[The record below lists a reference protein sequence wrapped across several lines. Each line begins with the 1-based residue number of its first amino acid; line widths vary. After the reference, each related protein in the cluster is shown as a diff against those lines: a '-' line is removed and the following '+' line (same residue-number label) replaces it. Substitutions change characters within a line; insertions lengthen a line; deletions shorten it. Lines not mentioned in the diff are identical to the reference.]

1 MDFKPDDKIRHA
13 KQPGWGVGVVLTAQ
27 RISHEGKP
35 CQRLTVRFDQAGK
48 KTVSTAFADLRRLE
62 AAGTDGT
69 PPGTK
74 KPAAGRS
81 ASQQPAAKPAP
92 RPATRPAPIEPP
104 APVATAEQPSPEVLA
119 ARIVAIPDD
128 LADPFRPIADRLHA
142 TAEAY
147 RFDPATRDLLDWATI
162 QTGLHDPLSVF
173 SRHDLE
179 QHYQTYRIHLDRHL
193 KALLDEC
200 RTSRLDPRPMLAKAH
215 PAVQQAL
222 RRINPGR

>member
-1 MDFKPDDKIRHA
+1 MDFKPDDKVRHA

-62 AAGTDGT
+62 AAGSDDT
-69 PPGTK
+69 PPTAK

-81 ASQQPAAKPAP
+81 TRPQRVPKPA
-92 RPATRPAPIEPP
+92 TI

-119 ARIVAIPDD
+119 ARIIAIPED
-128 LADPFRPIADRLHA
+128 LANPFRPIADRLHA
-142 TAEAY
+142 AAEAY

-193 KALLDEC
+193 KTLLDEC

>member
-1 MDFKPDDKIRHA
+1 MDFKPDDKVRHA

-27 RISHEGKP
+27 RISHDGEP

-48 KTVSTAFADLRRLE
+48 KTVSTAFADLRKL
-62 AAGTDGT
+62 T
-69 PPGTK
+69 PSSADETPSPQK
-74 KPAAGRS
+74 KTTSTRS
-81 ASQQPAAKPAP
+81 GKPAP
-92 RPATRPAPIEPP
+92 AARPVPPTPQPPI
-104 APVATAEQPSPEVLA
+104 ATAEQPSPEVLA
-119 ARIVAIPDD
+119 RQIITIPAD
-128 LADPFRPIADRLHA
+128 LADPFRPLAERLA
-142 TAEAY
+142 STAEAY

-193 KALLDEC
+193 RSLLDEC
-200 RTSRLDPRPMLAKAH
+200 RSSRLDPKPVLAKAH
-215 PAVQQAL
+215 PAVHHAL